1 MHTSAVTCLHLIR
14 ASKWWKCLP
23 TTLRCWFL
31 GSDTKRP
38 VGVQGQM
45 VLNKSWVVSFDW
57 QSLSAPPPPSWSH
70 WWLNGVNRRDRVLTP
85 LSGPNLGPIT
95 FSVCSNCGSTV
106 DSAGEKGKVKA
117 ESKGSASIHL
127 TGWVNGNKW
136 LSFDRLYIHLF
147 SVTTVKDT
155 GAYLC
160 CTPDKMKTEWCF
172 RKREKENTIAPFCLL
187 GPLSMKS
194 CPSVASVIA
203 HSTPPPVVD
212 YHSRR

>member
-1 MHTSAVTCLHLIR
+1 MSPNDPALLVFGIR
-14 ASKWWKCLP
+14 YKEASGSSGADGFKQE
-23 TTLRCWFL
+23 L
-31 GSDTKRP
+31 GGKLWLTVP
-38 VGVQGQM
+38 QC
-45 VLNKSWVVSFDW
+45 
-57 QSLSAPPPPSWSH
+57 PPPPSWSH

-194 CPSVASVIA
+194 YPSVASVIA